1 MSFAALVMILLCFF
15 IYLNSQIRTDP
26 MRSSRV
32 VEALREH
39 YGGEEGL
46 RKLRASWVSPSQ
58 IIEVARQAGFEALE
72 KDGRIFLM
80 LPGRKLFL
88 SGDDELRPEYVPTLK
103 RIADLVATLKLKAM
117 IEGHTDNQAMSS
129 ARFQSNWELSS
140 ARAVS
145 VLKIFLA
152 SGVSRDKVSAAGRG
166 EYVPLASNDDEE
178 GRARNRRVS
187 IVIESA
193 EEGL

>member
-15 IYLNSQIRTDP
+15 VYLNSQIKVDT

-32 VEALREH
+32 VEALRKH

-46 RKLRASWVSPSQ
+46 KKLRASSVSPRQ
-58 IIEVARQAGFEALE
+58 ILEVATQAGFEAFE

-88 SGDDELRPEYVPTLK
+88 SGDDELRPEYVPTLN
-103 RIADLVATLKLKAM
+103 RIAHLVATLNLKAM

-129 ARFQSNWELSS
+129 ARFQSNWELSA

-152 SGVSRDKVSAAGRG
+152 SGVGRDKVAAAGRG
-166 EYVPLASNDDEE
+166 EFLPLATNDDEE

-187 IVIESA
+187 IVIESP